1 MAIKITGPIGAGGG
15 GAGVSSVNGQS
26 GVVNLYAS
34 DATLNLAGD
43 GIVVNGSGVG
53 STLDVDSGTT
63 ANKIVKLDGSA
74 RLPAVDGTQL
84 TALNV
89 VVDTTPQLG
98 GDLDV
103 NGQSIV
109 SASAGD
115 IAITPDT
122 TGSIVLDGLS
132 WPQADGTTGQVLKT
146 DGAGNLGWVT
156 AAGGLSAVVDD
167 TTPQLGGDL
176 DVNGQSIV
184 SASAG
189 NIAITPDTTGSIVLD
204 GQNWPQADGTTG
216 QVLSTN
222 GAGQLSWTTPTTGLQ
237 DVVDDTTPQLGGNLD
252 VNGQSIV
259 SVSAG
264 DIAITPDTTGSIV
277 LDGQNWPQADGTTGQ
292 ILQTNGA
299 GQLSW
304 TTPTTGLQDVVDDT
318 TPQLGGA
325 LDVNGQSIV
334 SVSAGNIVI
343 TPDTTGSIVLDGLNW
358 PQADGTTN
366 QVLKTDGAGNLGWIT
381 AAGGLTAVVDDTTPQ
396 LGGAL
401 DVNGQSIVS
410 VSAGDIAITPDT
422 TGSIVL
428 DGLNWPQAD
437 GTTGQVLKTDGAGN
451 LGWVTA
457 AGGLSAVV
465 DDTTPQLGGAL
476 DVNGQ
481 SIVSASAGNIAITPD
496 TTGSIVLD
504 GLNWPQ
510 ADGTTGQVIQTN
522 GAGQLSFVDQ
532 SGLQDVVDD
541 TTPQLGGNLDVN
553 GQSIVSA
560 SAGNIAITPDTTG
573 SIVLDG
579 QSWPQADGTTGQVL
593 QTNGAGQLSWT
604 TPTTGLQDVV
614 DDTTPQLGGNLDVNG
629 QSIVSASA
637 GNIAI
642 TPDTTG
648 SIVLD
653 GLSWPQADGTTG
665 QVLQTNG
672 AGQLSFTN
680 PTSGLA
686 NVVDD
691 TTPQL
696 GGNLDVNGQAIV
708 SASAGNIAITPDT
721 TGSIVL
727 DGLSWPQADGTT
739 GQYLST
745 NGSGQLSWATAA
757 GASRPTVTTDSSG
770 TDSTISNPSAGT
782 LEDIYLIDNGASAVT
797 ITLPTVTSNSGYKVQ
812 VKRLGTANV
821 TVLAAGSAT
830 IDDGSSTTKVLTI
843 QYSSLTLCTDGTDW
857 YII

>member
-1 MAIKITGPIGAGGG
+1 
-15 GAGVSSVNGQS
+15 
-26 GVVNLYAS
+26 
-34 DATLNLAGD
+34 
-43 GIVVNGSGVG
+43 NGSGVG

-109 SASAGD
+109 SASAGN

-167 TTPQLGGDL
+167 TTPQLGGPL
-176 DVNGQSIV
+176 DVNGQAIV

-237 DVVDDTTPQLGGNLD
+237 DVVDDTTPQLGG
-252 VNGQSIV
+252 
-259 SVSAG
+259 
-264 DIAITPDTTGSIV
+264 P
-277 LDGQNWPQADGTTGQ
+277 
-292 ILQTNGA
+292 
-299 GQLSW
+299 
-304 TTPTTGLQDVVDDT
+304 
-318 TPQLGGA
+318 

-334 SVSAGNIVI
+334 SVSAGN
-343 TPDTTGSIVLDGLNW
+343 
-358 PQADGTTN
+358 
-366 QVLKTDGAGNLGWIT
+366 
-381 AAGGLTAVVDDTTPQ
+381 
-396 LGGAL
+396 
-401 DVNGQSIVS
+401 
-410 VSAGDIAITPDT
+410 IAITPDT

-428 DGLNWPQAD
+428 DGLNWPQVD

-504 GLNWPQ
+504 GQN
-510 ADGTTGQVIQTN
+510 
-522 GAGQLSFVDQ
+522 
-532 SGLQDVVDD
+532 
-541 TTPQLGGNLDVN
+541 
-553 GQSIVSA
+553 
-560 SAGNIAITPDTTG
+560 
-573 SIVLDG
+573 
-579 QSWPQADGTTGQVL
+579 WPQADGTTGQVL

-614 DDTTPQLGGNLDVNG
+614 DDTTPQLGGPLDVNG

-665 QVLQTNG
+665 QVIQTNG
-672 AGQLSFTN
+672 AGQLSFVDQ
-680 PTSGLA
+680 SGLQD
-686 NVVDD
+686 VVDD

-696 GGNLDVNGQAIV
+696 GGPLDVNGQSIV

-727 DGLSWPQADGTT
+727 DGQNWPQADGTS

-745 NGSGQLSWATAA
+745 NGSGQLSWVTAA
-757 GASRPTVTTDSSG
+757 GASRPTVYSVSANTTIGADTAIGSG
-770 TDSTISNPSAGT
+770 E
-782 LEDIYLIDNGASAVT
+782 LERIYIVNTGSAVT
-797 ITLPTVTSNSGYKVQ
+797 MTLPQITGNVGNGYKLNIKRDGTNTATITPNAADNIDGGTDGASITLDVDKASF
-812 VKRLGTANV
+812 
-821 TVLAAGSAT
+821 
-830 IDDGSSTTKVLTI
+830 
-843 QYSSLTLCTDGTDW
+843 TLVCDGTNW
-857 YII
+857 QII

>member
-579 QSWPQADGTTGQVL
+579 QNWPQADGTTGQVL

-727 DGLSWPQADGTT
+727 DGLSWPQADGSAD
-739 GQYLST
+739 QVLKT
-745 NGSGQLSWATAA
+745 NGAGQLSFVDQS
-757 GASRPTVTTDSSG
+757 ASRPTVTTDSSG
-770 TDSTISNPSAGT
+770 TNSTISDPSSGT
-782 LEDIYLIDNGASAVT
+782 LEDIYLVDNGASAVT
-797 ITLPTVTSNSGYKVQ
+797 ITLPTVTGNSGYKVQ
-812 VKRLGTANV
+812 IKRLGTANV
-821 TVLAAGSAT
+821 TVQRAGTAT
-830 IDDGSSTTKVLTI
+830 IDDGAATTAVLSL
-843 QYSSLTLCTDGTDW
+843 QYSSFTLVTDGTDW
-857 YII
+857 FII

>member
-15 GAGVSSVNGQS
+15 GATSLGGLSDVTLSSVQTNQILSYDGAQWVNQTGITGGLTYKGSFDASAGTPSLANALQGDFYIIGTAGTIYGQTWAVGDHLVINEDMGGTITNSKIDKIDNTDLVTSVNGRTGAVTGLLENVVEDTTPQLGGNLDVNGQS
-26 GVVNLYAS
+26 IVSAS
-34 DATLNLAGD
+34 AGNIAITPDTTGSIVLD
-43 GIVVNGSGVG
+43 GLSWPQ
-53 STLDVDSGTT
+53 
-63 ANKIVKLDGSA
+63 ADGSA
-74 RLPAVDGTQL
+74 DQVLKTNGAGQLSFVDQTSGLSAVVDDTTPQLGGALDVNGQAIVSASAGNIAITPDTTGSIVLDGQSWPQADGTTGQVLSTNGAGQL
-84 TALNV
+84 SWTAPTSGLQDV
-89 VVDTTPQLG
+89 VDDTTPQLG

-109 SASAGD
+109 SVSAGN

-122 TGSIVLDGLS
+122 TGSIVLDGLN

-156 AAGGLSAVVDD
+156 AAGGLS
-167 TTPQLGGDL
+167 
-176 DVNGQSIV
+176 
-184 SASAG
+184 
-189 NIAITPDTTGSIVLD
+189 
-204 GQNWPQADGTTG
+204 
-216 QVLSTN
+216 
-222 GAGQLSWTTPTTGLQ
+222 
-237 DVVDDTTPQLGGNLD
+237 
-252 VNGQSIV
+252 
-259 SVSAG
+259 
-264 DIAITPDTTGSIV
+264 
-277 LDGQNWPQADGTTGQ
+277 
-292 ILQTNGA
+292 
-299 GQLSW
+299 
-304 TTPTTGLQDVVDDT
+304 
-318 TPQLGGA
+318 
-325 LDVNGQSIV
+325 
-334 SVSAGNIVI
+334 
-343 TPDTTGSIVLDGLNW
+343 
-358 PQADGTTN
+358 
-366 QVLKTDGAGNLGWIT
+366 
-381 AAGGLTAVVDDTTPQ
+381 AVVDDTTPQ

-504 GLNWPQ
+504 GQN
-510 ADGTTGQVIQTN
+510 
-522 GAGQLSFVDQ
+522 
-532 SGLQDVVDD
+532 
-541 TTPQLGGNLDVN
+541 
-553 GQSIVSA
+553 
-560 SAGNIAITPDTTG
+560 
-573 SIVLDG
+573 
-579 QSWPQADGTTGQVL
+579 WPQADGTTGQVL

-653 GLSWPQADGTTG
+653 GQSWPQADGTTG
-665 QVLQTNG
+665 QVLSTNG
-672 AGQLSFTN
+672 AGQLSWTA
-680 PTSGLA
+680 PTSGLSA
-686 NVVDD
+686 VVDD

-696 GGNLDVNGQAIV
+696 GGALDVNGQAIV

-727 DGLSWPQADGTT
+727 DGQSWPQADGTT

-745 NGSGQLSWATAA
+745 NGSGQLSWVTAA
-757 GASRPTVTTDSSG
+757 GASRPTVTTDNSG
-770 TDSTISNPSAGT
+770 TNSTISNPSAGT
-782 LEDIYLIDNGASAVT
+782 LEDIYLVDNGASAVT

-812 VKRLGTANV
+812 IKRLGTANV
-821 TVLAAGSAT
+821 TLSPASGTIDGAGSK
-830 IDDGSSTTKVLTI
+830 ILTL
-843 QYSSLTLCTDGTDW
+843 QYMSLTLTTDGTNW
-857 YII
+857 FII